1 MKNYGDLA
9 QWLLVFRWVGSVV
22 PLAVTHVGSSRGS
35 LRQGYAKNGC
45 PYEYPVQSVGTVGT
59 LVLVSVM
66 SGVNTD
72 VSINAS
78 DSARIPLRSTLRG

>member
-1 MKNYGDLA
+1 ML
-9 QWLLVFRWVGSVV
+9 
-22 PLAVTHVGSSRGS
+22 
-35 LRQGYAKNGC
+35 KNGC

-66 SGVNTD
+66 SGVHTD

-78 DSARIPLRSTLRG
+78 DSARIPLGSTLRG